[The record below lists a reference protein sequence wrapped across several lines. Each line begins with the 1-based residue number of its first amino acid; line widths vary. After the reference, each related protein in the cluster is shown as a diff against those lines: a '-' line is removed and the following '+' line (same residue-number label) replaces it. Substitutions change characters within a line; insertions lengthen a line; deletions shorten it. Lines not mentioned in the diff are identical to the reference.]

1 MQSEIYTKTRQEDIL
16 LEQNLT
22 TRETSDIMSVIEQV
36 IETSVERK
44 SRALLKIVRADC
56 VKNNE
61 RQQCNVF

>member
-36 IETSVERK
+36 IETSG
-44 SRALLKIVRADC
+44 
-56 VKNNE
+56 
-61 RQQCNVF
+61 